1 MRVSNLL
8 FFILIGYA
16 SNVFSENNQNPK
28 FSDFSVNVSSGPFV
42 KKIDFT
48 ESQKKFSKNWKAL
61 IERELAKP
69 VNFSGHYRLVL
80 SKDGVLPK
88 ECGVSGWVCGWIID
102 KMTGGVVSS
111 LPQFNG
117 NTKYYSTI
125 DNGTPSPDDF
135 SIEYYPNSSM
145 VWISGQ
151 NIPENGDVK
160 TIKCANAAYE
170 YIDKDFKLLVSSR
183 CEIDVGDDKDAD
195 KYLP

>member
-1 MRVSNLL
+1 MKVNDFL
-8 FFILIGYA
+8 FIILIGCA
-16 SNVFSENNQNPK
+16 LNAFSEDKQSPR
-28 FSDFSVNVSSGPFV
+28 FSDFSVKVSSGPFV
-42 KKIDFT
+42 DKIDFT
-48 ESQKKFSKNWKAL
+48 ESQKSFSTNWKGL
-61 IERELAKP
+61 IKRELVKP

-80 SKDGVLPK
+80 SKDGMLPK
-88 ECGVSGWVCGWIID
+88 ECGVKGWVCGWIID

-117 NTKYYSTI
+117 NAKYYSTI

-145 VWISGQ
+145 VWVSGQ

-160 TIKCANAAYE
+160 QIKCANTAYQ
-170 YIDKDFKLLVSSR
+170 YIDDDFKFLVSSR